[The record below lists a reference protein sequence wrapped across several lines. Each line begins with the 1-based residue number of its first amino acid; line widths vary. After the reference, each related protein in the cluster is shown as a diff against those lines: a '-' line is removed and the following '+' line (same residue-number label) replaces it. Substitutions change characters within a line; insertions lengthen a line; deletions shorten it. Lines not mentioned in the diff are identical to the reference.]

1 LKGYRRQ
8 RTPGSW
14 EIFIDY
20 GRDPATGKRRQHSE
34 TVRGTAADAD
44 KRIRTLIDQ
53 VERNSFVNS
62 KHITFSDWLKRW
74 YQDYVLTRTRS
85 RTADSYRS
93 EIRNHIVPALGQIRL
108 SRLSPQHLQDYY
120 TKALT
125 SGKLDSDAGLSRRTV
140 LYHHHIISEALKH
153 AVRMGVLSHN
163 PAEMVDPPRLIRR
176 EISILAPRNIPRFL
190 EAIWESIY
198 SVLFYTAF
206 ATGMRLGELLAL
218 TWEDIDLERGFIS
231 VTKAL
236 SKRGGGIK
244 IEDTKT
250 DYGRRRIEIS
260 SSLLRVLREHR
271 NAEQKK
277 GETLG
282 RPLEETDLVFSY
294 PGNRPLDPST
304 ITHKFTEVI
313 RRAGLP
319 HLTFHG
325 MRHSHASILIA
336 RGVDIKSV
344 SARLGHASTSFTLDT
359 YGHLLL
365 GSRAAADKF
374 DEAVLSELVRESGR
388 EEVTGAGLVSNVSKM
403 LAKDSEKA
411 SKKAGIECEPH
422 RNRTCNLL
430 IKSQLL
436 CQLS

>member
-34 TVRGTAADAD
+34 TIRGTAADAD

-53 VERNSFVNS
+53 VERNSFVDS
-62 KHITFSDWLKRW
+62 KRITFSDWLKRW

-120 TKALT
+120 SKALA
-125 SGKLDSDAGLSRRTV
+125 SGKLESGAGLSRRTV
-140 LYHHHIISEALKH
+140 LYHHRIISKALKH

-176 EISILAPRNIPRFL
+176 EITILAPRNIPRFL

-236 SKRGGGIK
+236 SKRGGVK

-271 NAEQKK
+271 SAERAK

-319 HLTFHG
+319 CLTFHG
-325 MRHSHASILIA
+325 MRHTHASILIA
-336 RGVDIKSV
+336 SGVDIKSV
-344 SARLGHASTSFTLDT
+344 SARLGHASASFTLDT
-359 YGHLLL
+359 YGHLLP
-365 GSRAAADKF
+365 GSRTAADKF
-374 DEAVLSELVRESGR
+374 DEVVLSELVREPGG
-388 EEVTGAGLVSNVSKM
+388 EEATGAGLVSNVSKM
-403 LAKDSEKA
+403 LANGQRDGL
-411 SKKAGIECEPH
+411 KKGKIECEPH
-422 RNRTCNLL
+422 RSRTCNLL